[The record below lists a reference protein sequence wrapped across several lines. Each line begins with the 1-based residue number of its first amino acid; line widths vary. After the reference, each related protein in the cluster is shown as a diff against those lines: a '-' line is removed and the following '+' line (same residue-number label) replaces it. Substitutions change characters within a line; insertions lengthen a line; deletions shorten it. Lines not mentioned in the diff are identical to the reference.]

1 MSGEKHKSE
10 VQLIN
15 VKKHQHYASFHDV
28 AIGEMRTSVQ
38 YVVAIT
44 GDAVLNRPNNVI
56 FSKLVLYT
64 TFIRFYREMTLNVII
79 YCAFYSAGNISK

>member
-28 AIGEMRTSVQ
+28 AIGEMRTTVQ

-44 GDAVLNRPNNVI
+44 SDIVLYRPNNVI
-56 FSKLVLYT
+56 FSKLALYT
-64 TFIRFYREMTLNVII
+64 TFTRFYRETSM
-79 YCAFYSAGNISK
+79 